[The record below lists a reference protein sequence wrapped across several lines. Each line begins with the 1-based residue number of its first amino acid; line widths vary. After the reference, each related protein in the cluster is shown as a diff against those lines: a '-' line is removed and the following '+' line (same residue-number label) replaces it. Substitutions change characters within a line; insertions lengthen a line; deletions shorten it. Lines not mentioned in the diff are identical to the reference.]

1 MRRLTRLQWK
11 DPIFIVIV
19 VVVRKVGANIAT
31 AVKEH
36 EGFSMVVWT
45 YSCRL

>member
-1 MRRLTRLQWK
+1 
-11 DPIFIVIV
+11 
-19 VVVRKVGANIAT
+19 VGANIAT